1 VERRSRGGGPNR
13 TVAVPEDEAADLW
26 REGTSE
32 AVRALLVS
40 AVLCFSHKGFHA
52 TTTRDITAA
61 VGLSPGALYVH
72 FPSKE
77 DVLFEIVRTG
87 HERAL
92 DAVTSQPDEG
102 DAVGYVRRLVA
113 AHVAWHARHHTVA
126 RVCQYELAALAPG
139 HHAEV
144 LELRHRFSELVHGAV
159 TRGARAGVFDVPDVD
174 RAVRAV
180 LSLGIDLVRWYRLDG
195 DDSPEA
201 LGAFYADLALRMIG
215 AHTG

>member
-1 VERRSRGGGPNR
+1 MERRNRSGGPSR
-13 TVAVPEDEAADLW
+13 TVAVPSDSAADLW
-26 REGTSE
+26 RDGTPE

-40 AVLCFSHKGFHA
+40 AVLCFSRKGFHA

-77 DVLFEIVRTG
+77 EVLFEIVRTG
-87 HERAL
+87 HELAL
-92 DAVTSQPDEG
+92 SAMLAQPSDG
-102 DAVGYVRRLVA
+102 DPVSYVRRLVA
-113 AHVAWHARHHTVA
+113 SHVEWHARHHTVA

-144 LELRHRFSELVHGAV
+144 LELRRRFTGLVHSAV
-159 TRGARAGVFDVPDVD
+159 RAFDVPDVD
-174 RAVRAV
+174 RVVRAL

-195 DDSPEA
+195 DDSPEV

-215 AHTG
+215 V